1 MIIRNVVLIMLI
13 ILLTACG
20 QGTPSLITP
29 PTSTIQTDVT
39 PSFSLS
45 LTPTLIPPVF
55 TVTPVALLG
64 LHALTVIT
72 SSNARDLEEIAVL
85 TSSTNKIADLAFSGD
100 GAYLASTGYEGKI
113 RLWDVSTWQ
122 EVYTFPISGGDLNS
136 IAFSPDG
143 SLLAS
148 GQEIWNVATREI
160 VHTLEEHLPGPSHVA
175 FSPDGFQLAVVAN
188 RTIKVW
194 DVASWNEV
202 LSFDV
207 PTESRWLFGISFSPD
222 GKWLAACSGGNGTV
236 YFWSA
241 ESGQLAFT
249 LQQGNERDVHDIA
262 FTPDGL
268 WLATGGTDYFARLWD
283 VTNAEELQK
292 MSLIGMYSLAISPDG
307 TLLATAGPDRTV
319 KLWDVQNGKLLTAL
333 HHADELMAVAFS
345 PDGRLIAAGGYDNSI
360 VVWGISQ

>member
-1 MIIRNVVLIMLI
+1 MIKRIVKLLLVLLV
-13 ILLTACG
+13 TACG
-20 QGTPSLITP
+20 QATPSLIAP
-29 PTSTIQTDVT
+29 PMDTIPIDLAPTFS
-39 PSFSLS
+39 PSI
-45 LTPTLIPPVF
+45 TPTPVSPV
-55 TVTPVALLG
+55 VTIIPVAPLVQNNL
-64 LHALTVIT
+64 AVIT
-72 SSNARDLEEIAVL
+72 SSNARDVDKMTVL
-85 TSSTNKIADLAFSGD
+85 TGHTDRITDLAFSGD

-122 EVYTFPISGGDLNS
+122 EVYTFPINDADLNS

-148 GQEIWNVATREI
+148 GQVIWNVTTKEI
-160 VHTLEEHLPGPSHVA
+160 VHTFGERLSGPSHVA
-175 FSPDGFQLAVVAN
+175 FSPDGSQLAVMAN
-188 RTIKVW
+188 RTIEVL

-202 LSFDV
+202 LALDM
-207 PTESRWLFGISFSPD
+207 PAESRWLFGISYSPD

-241 ESGQLAFT
+241 ETGQLAFA
-249 LQQGNERDVHDIA
+249 LQQSNQRDVHDIA

-283 VTNAEELQK
+283 VTNREEVRK
-292 MSLIGMYSLAISPDG
+292 MPLIGMYSLAISPDG

-319 KLWDVQNGKLLTAL
+319 TLWDVQTGGMLTAL

-345 PDGRLIAAGGYDNSI
+345 PDGRLIAAGGYDKTI
-360 VVWGISQ
+360 VVWGISE